1 MSDAVE
7 VIKGNGHQEG
17 YTATLYYDS
26 DPESPA
32 DWDNLGTITYAKRS
46 SYTLGYKGVDSD
58 EDAEIARKVE
68 SGEYIGIPVYAYVHG
83 QATIRAGYNNP
94 FGCPWDSGRSGWVY
108 VSRADAL
115 KEVGGT
121 KMSKKKRATIER
133 ILRGEVNTFA
143 TYLEGSVYGIVITD
157 PDGEE
162 VDSVWGVYGFDY
174 AKEEA
179 LLMLKEHNR
188 PVQLDL
194 FTEVRV

>member
-17 YTATLYYDS
+17 YTATLYYDT
-26 DPESPA
+26 DPDNPK
-32 DWDNLGTITYAKRS
+32 DWSNLGTITYAKRS
-46 SYTLGYKGVDSD
+46 SYTLGHKGVDAD

-68 SGEYIGIPVYAYVHG
+68 SGEYIGLPVYAYVHSG
-83 QATIRAGYNNP
+83 ATIKAGYSNP

-115 KEVGGT
+115 KETGGT
-121 KMSKKKRATIER
+121 RLTKKKREQIEKT
-133 ILRGEVNTFA
+133 LRAEVNVFA
-143 TYLEGSVYGIVITD
+143 QYLEGDVYGIVITD
-157 PDGEE
+157 PDGEQ
-162 VDSVWGVYGFDY
+162 VDSCWGFYGFDY

-179 LLMLKEHNR
+179 ERMLKEHNR